1 MTVTHRPTTRPGK
14 VTLAGV
20 GVVWPGQDSLASPH
34 SPVDSIVDKK
44 IFGDQI
50 TNIIQFLFQ
59 QPPWVMWGGVVLAA
73 IIAFFLL
80 RFLWPR
86 RQAIITWFRTRSRA
100 VTFAMI
106 AGVAVVIGVAG
117 IGGYKANHFVETDKR
132 FCTGCHIFVPSGQV
146 LPEAPDSGSYT
157 VVPLLEGKHDT
168 LSCHAC
174 HPLKPVKEAVKLV
187 FWMSGVRDKEIP
199 EHAKVPRQICEQCH
213 VQGAAKK
220 TWQAIAATAGHRV
233 HLESDSSAMKDKKEC
248 LTCHART
255 AHRFVPVNQTCGQS
269 GCHEEKDTKIVL
281 GKMATQGDFH
291 CAACHVF
298 TATVPLLATRD
309 SAAGTLRPAL
319 QQCFKCHEMK
329 QRLPDFDAA
338 KDPHNG
344 TCGMCHN
351 PHTQKAPSEARQT
364 CTTANCHADWRKELF
379 HVGAQHKKVG
389 EKCLTCHQPHQAR
402 VDASDCQGCHERA
415 KVSENGKPFKPPL
428 PFDTTKALRQ
438 SLLTPPATAPAAPE
452 PLERPSKVKGDAP
465 PLEDTPAV
473 AHPPPREV
481 RTVPAQPADSFE
493 HARHKKLACLT
504 CHNPAGPKD
513 KITFTAP
520 RGCQICHHQKPT
532 TSDCATCHTREELI
546 PGRHVTISVAAA
558 GKPARQRPVD
568 FAHEKHHDVE
578 CLKCHTAPVYLTAAD
593 SVKSCNACHADHHEA
608 GRDCATCHRTTA
620 ITEPHALPVM
630 AHVKC
635 DACHTTAK
643 VATLEPK
650 RTFCLTCH
658 APEQDHYPPAECTSC
673 HFLTS
678 PAGYQPRLIKSE
690 SAR

>member
-1 MTVTHRPTTRPGK
+1 MTGTHRRTTHPGK
-14 VTLAGV
+14 VALAGV
-20 GVVWPGQDSLASPH
+20 GVVWPAQDSLVTPH
-34 SPVDSIVDKK
+34 PADSTVDVKL
-44 IFGDQI
+44 FGDRV

-59 QPPWVMWGGVVLAA
+59 QPPWVMWGGVVLAG

-86 RQAIITWFRTRSRA
+86 RRAVLTWFKTRSRP

-106 AGVAVVIGVAG
+106 AGSVVVVAAAG
-117 IGGYKANHFVETDKR
+117 IAGYQANHFVETDKR
-132 FCTGCHIFVPSGQV
+132 FCTGCHIFVPSGQAM
-146 LPEAPDSGSYT
+146 PEPPDSGSYT

-199 EHAKVPRQICEQCH
+199 EHAKVPRTICEQCH

-220 TWQAIAATAGHRV
+220 TWQAIAATSGHRT

-281 GKMATQGDFH
+281 GKMASQGDFH

-329 QRLPDFDAA
+329 ERLPDFDAA

-344 TCGMCHN
+344 TCGMCHD
-351 PHTQKAPSEARQT
+351 PHTQKSPAAAKQT
-364 CTTANCHADWRKELF
+364 CATAACHADWRKELF
-379 HVGAQHKKVG
+379 HVGAQHKRVG
-389 EKCLTCHQPHQAR
+389 EKCLTCHQPHAAR
-402 VDASDCQGCHERA
+402 VDASDCQGCHARA
-415 KVSENGKPFKPPL
+415 KVSDGKRPPL

-438 SLLTPPATAPAAPE
+438 SLAPVPF
-452 PLERPSKVKGDAP
+452 ERPSKVKGDAP

-473 AHPPPREV
+473 AHPPPREA
-481 RTVPAQPADSFE
+481 RAVPAQPADSFE

-504 CHNPAGPKD
+504 CHETAAPKS
-513 KITFTAP
+513 KITFQAP
-520 RGCQICHHQKPT
+520 RGCQICHHQKPSD
-532 TSDCATCHTREELI
+532 SDCVSCHTREELT
-546 PGRHVTISVAAA
+546 PGRHVTVTVAAA
-558 GKPARQRPVD
+558 GKPARARPVD
-568 FAHEKHHDVE
+568 FAHEKHDTVA
-578 CLKCHTAPVYLTAAD
+578 CLACHTVPVYLTATD
-593 SVKSCNACHADHHEA
+593 SVKTCSACHADHHEA
-608 GRDCATCHRTTA
+608 GRDCATCHRTSA
-620 ITEPHALPVM
+620 ITEPHARPVV

-635 DACHTTAK
+635 DACHTRAK
-643 VATLEPK
+643 VASLEPK
-650 RTFCLTCH
+650 RSFCLACH
-658 APEQDHYPPAECTSC
+658 APEQDHYAPAECTSC

-678 PAGYQPRLIKSE
+678 PAGYQARLVKGGRS
-690 SAR
+690 R